1 MKEKIFRYLII
12 LLFASIAFQGCS
24 IFARRYGKTVNKQYQ
39 LTIADKDGIKFEN
52 LSGRVKV
59 FQSDDSLA
67 HLTVKAELKVK
78 REELDKIDDKEFLT
92 IDSGG
97 KYIRI
102 NEESSDVEIGY
113 SNMHFGPLR
122 KVTYELYLPEYKPLS
137 IYSKNSSMEI
147 NETSNNLKVE
157 IINGNLVLNNP
168 IGYLT
173 ANIINGKISGN
184 IDSSKG
190 LEGTVTNGNISI
202 KLSKD
207 FSGSVNCTTENG
219 SVKIGESDFDNVDIK
234 TKNAFSGSIGKSD
247 VKVKLNVT
255 NGKIKISSEKQSM
268 NEDD

>member
-1 MKEKIFRYLII
+1 MKEKIFRCLII
-12 LLFASIAFQGCS
+12 FLFASIAFQGCS
-24 IFARRYGKTVNKQYQ
+24 IFTRRYEKTVNKQYQ
-39 LTIADKDGIKFEN
+39 LTLADKDGIKFEN

-102 NEESSDVEIGY
+102 NEEPDVEIGY
-113 SNMHFGPLR
+113 SNMHFGPLK
-122 KVTYELYLPEYKPLS
+122 KVTYELYLPEYNPLS

-173 ANIINGKISGN
+173 ANITNGKISGN

-202 KLSKD
+202 KLRKD

-219 SVKIGESDFDNVDIK
+219 SVKIGESDFDNVEIK

-255 NGKIKISSEKQSM
+255 NGNIKISSEKQSM